1 MLNAMKHL
9 PGFSTNP
16 QEILRFAQD
25 DKIKEAQDDKIKE
38 AQDDIIKEAQ
48 DDIIKEAQDDIK
60 SLLYSNK

>member
-1 MLNAMKHL
+1 MLNVVKHL

-25 DKIKEAQDDKIKE
+25 DKRTAQDDKIKE
-38 AQDDIIKEAQ
+38 AQDDKRGRQ
-48 DDIIKEAQDDIK
+48 DDKK